1 MVKYPESLD
10 KLIESFKKYPGI
22 GPKSAER
29 LAFYTIQKLRK
40 KEVKEFSNNLN
51 NAIENIQQCKICGML
66 TDRDICEICSDNERQ
81 KQLLIVENT
90 KDAMAFEK
98 TNSYNGK
105 YQVLNGVISPLNGIG
120 ADDLNLDII
129 LERIKKENFQEVIIA
144 TSSTIDGE
152 MTAMYIKKMLENMDA
167 KVYRIGYG
175 LPAGAD
181 IEYADDI
188 TLMRALES
196 KKEI

>member
-1 MVKYPESLD
+1 M
-10 KLIESFKKYPGI
+10 
-22 GPKSAER
+22 ANR
-29 LAFYTIQKLRK
+29 Q
-40 KEVKEFSNNLN
+40 
-51 NAIENIQQCKICGML
+51 NA
-66 TDRDICEICSDNERQ
+66 SDNESQ